1 VTARERADESA
12 ERTPVSAVLETTD
25 AQWRRLSPRMLLV
38 HPIVEVG
45 KAFPAILGAF
55 LAGHSSSGGGRWGL
69 IIAAIVIAFSILR
82 YFTTRYRISRDQV
95 QLRHGLLRRK
105 TLAAPLDRVRT
116 VDVSAHLLH
125 RLVGT
130 ARVVIG
136 TGTSDRKGRDRLI
149 LDGLSAGTAAALR
162 AELLHR
168 ERPTVSLDKTS
179 LDKASLDNTSLNN
192 ITSEQASPAKGE
204 PVEDELVRLN
214 PAWIRYA
221 PFTLTGAVTG
231 LALLGLGWRVV
242 SEGHVDVNRLAPYRA
257 AVRQFDRWPL
267 ALDVGAVLVGV
278 IAFVVIASTA
288 GYVLAFWRFRL
299 TRHSGGTLHV
309 TRGLITSRATSIER
323 RRLRGAEL
331 SEPLLLRWAGGA
343 RCLAIATG
351 LRVGRGAERGG
362 EILLPPAPRR
372 VAVRVADD
380 VLETPVP
387 FAAELAP
394 HPGTA
399 RRRRLIRALAG
410 AAVISAAV
418 VVAVVASGATLWLAT
433 TAVLPVALAVPLALD
448 RYRSL
453 GHAIVAGHLVTS
465 FGSLVRRRCVI
476 EVDGVIGW
484 NVRATF
490 FQRRLGLATLTA
502 TTAAGRQRYAI
513 SDVAGAEAL
522 RFADAVP
529 GLLREFLA

>member
-1 VTARERADESA
+1 
-12 ERTPVSAVLETTD
+12 VSAVLQATQ
-25 AQWRRLSPRMLLV
+25 APWRRLSPRMLLV

-55 LAGHSSSGGGRWGL
+55 LAGHSSSGDGRWGL
-69 IIAAIVIAFSILR
+69 IVAAVVIAFSILR
-82 YFTTRYRISRDQV
+82 YFTTRYRITGEQV
-95 QLRHGLLRRK
+95 QLRHGLLRRR
-105 TLAAPLDRVRT
+105 TLATPLDRVRT

-136 TGTSDRKGRDRLI
+136 TGTSDRKGRDRLV
-149 LDGLSAGTAAALR
+149 LDGLPAGAAAALR

-168 ERPTVSLDKTS
+168 DDPAGTLPQDPAVTLH
-179 LDKASLDNTSLNN
+179 KAQP
-192 ITSEQASPAKGE
+192 I
-204 PVEDELVRLN
+204 EDELVRLD

-242 SEGHVDVNRLAPYRA
+242 SEGRVQVNRLAPYRV
-257 AVRQFDRWPL
+257 AVRQLDRWPL
-267 ALDVGAVLVGV
+267 ALDIGVVLVGV

-309 TRGLITSRATSIER
+309 ARGLVTSRATSIER

-362 EILLPPAPRR
+362 EILLPPAPRP
-372 VAVRVADD
+372 VAVGVAGA
-380 VLETPVP
+380 VLETAAP
-387 FAAELAP
+387 FAAELEP
-394 HPGTA
+394 HPRAA
-399 RRRRLIRALAG
+399 RRRRLMRALGG
-410 AAVISAAV
+410 ALVISALIVVV
-418 VVAVVASGATLWLAT
+418 VVAAGGPLYAVAPALI
-433 TAVLPVALAVPLALD
+433 PVAVAIPLARD

-453 GHAIVAGHLVTS
+453 GHTIAADYVVTS
-465 FGSLVRRRCVI
+465 FGSLVRRRCAI
-476 EVDGVIGW
+476 HVDGVIGW
-484 NVRATF
+484 NVRTTF
-490 FQRRLGLATLTA
+490 FQRRLGLATLIA
-502 TTAAGRQRYAI
+502 TTAAGRQKYEI
-513 SDVAGAEAL
+513 SDVASADAL
-522 RFADAVP
+522 RFAEAAVP
-529 GLLREFLA
+529 DLLRQFLR

>member
-1 VTARERADESA
+1 L
-12 ERTPVSAVLETTD
+12 LETTD
-25 AQWRRLSPRMLLV
+25 VPWRRLSPRMLLV

-69 IIAAIVIAFSILR
+69 IVAGIVIVFSILR
-82 YFTTRYRISRDQV
+82 YFTTRYRITQDQV

-149 LDGLSAGTAAALR
+149 LDGLSAGSAAALR
-162 AELLHR
+162 GELLHR
-168 ERPTVSLDKTS
+168 ERPSLSLEKTPS
-179 LDKASLDNTSLNN
+179 DQASF
-192 ITSEQASPAKGE
+192 EQASLAQAPSERAE
-204 PVEDELVRLN
+204 PVEDELVRLD

-267 ALDVGAVLVGV
+267 AVDVGAVLVGV

-331 SEPLLLRWAGGA
+331 SEPLLLRWVGGA

-362 EILLPPAPRR
+362 EILLPPAPRQ

-380 VLETPVP
+380 VLETAVP
-387 FAAELAP
+387 FAAELEP
-394 HPGTA
+394 HPRAA
-399 RRRRLIRALAG
+399 RRRRVMRAV
-410 AAVISAAV
+410 AAALVISAAV
-418 VVAVVASGATLWLAT
+418 VVPVVASGAPLWLIAA
-433 TAVLPVALAVPLALD
+433 AVVPVALAIPLALD

-453 GHAIVAGHLVTS
+453 GHAIASGYLVTS

-476 EVDGVIGW
+476 NVDGVIGW
-484 NVRATF
+484 NVRTTF

-513 SDVAGAEAL
+513 TDVAGVEAVRFAEA
-522 RFADAVP
+522 AVP
-529 GLLREFLA
+529 GLLREFLT